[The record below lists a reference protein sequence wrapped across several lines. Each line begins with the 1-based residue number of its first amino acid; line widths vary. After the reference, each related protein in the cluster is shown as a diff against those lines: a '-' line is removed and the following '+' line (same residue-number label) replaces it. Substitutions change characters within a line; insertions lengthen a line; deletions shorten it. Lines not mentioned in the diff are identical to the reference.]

1 MLSSFQKCSNMIL
14 ATNLLGKYSV
24 YLDSSYTKDES
35 TENFVTILDHTASST
50 KWMSATQS
58 S

>member
-1 MLSSFQKCSNMIL
+1 MIL